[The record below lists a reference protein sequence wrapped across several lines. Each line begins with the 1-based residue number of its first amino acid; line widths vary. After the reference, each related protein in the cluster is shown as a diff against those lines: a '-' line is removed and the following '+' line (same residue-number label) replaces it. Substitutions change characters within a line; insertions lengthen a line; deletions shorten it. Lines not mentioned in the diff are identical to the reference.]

1 MNLDIGNRH
10 LEANKLNL
18 IINNVNKFPDR
29 LNLDR
34 ANIHL
39 DIDNTR

>member
-1 MNLDIGNRH
+1 MNLDVDNRR
-10 LEANKLNL
+10 LETNKLNL

-34 ANIHL
+34 ANIHSG
-39 DIDNTR
+39 IDNTS